1 MLCNYSLQNSI
12 DKAGSTTLFSSE
24 GAFSKV
30 GLSTEKLNILINVSD
45 GKENENNVDV
55 TGWMLTSFYV

>member
-12 DKAGSTTLFSSE
+12 DKAGATTLFSSE

-55 TGWMLTSFYV
+55 TG